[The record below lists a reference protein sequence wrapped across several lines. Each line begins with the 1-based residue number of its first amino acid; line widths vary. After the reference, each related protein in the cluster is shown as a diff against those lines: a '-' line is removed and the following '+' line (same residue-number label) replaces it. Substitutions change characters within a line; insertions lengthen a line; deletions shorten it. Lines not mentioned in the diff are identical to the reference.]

1 MTGRSVGEQAIFTP
15 EASPRR
21 GEGDLGGGVQAGFQV
36 FPVSQARRLHS

>member
-21 GEGDLGGGVQAGFQV
+21 GEGDLGGVQAGFQV